1 MKELLMCGKNT
12 VIEAYNNNIK
22 FKKIYL
28 SKKENLNYFK
38 NSKINIEIKDLNF
51 LDTLTNEN
59 HQGFIGIVN
68 GIQYQDINF
77 LLKNKPENILILD
90 HIQDPHNL
98 GAIIRTANAAGINNI
113 ILPKEKC
120 ADINS
125 TVFKVSS
132 GGTINM
138 NFYKVN
144 SLSATITKLK
154 KENYWVYATV
164 LNEKSVSHTNI
175 QYNKPTAIVLGSEG
189 DGVSKSVLSV
199 CDEFVYIKQKGTVQ
213 SLNVSVATGIIL
225 FDLINKND
233 KN

>member
-98 GAIIRTANAAGINNI
+98 GAIIRTANAAGINHI
-113 ILPKEKC
+113 ILPKRKMC
-120 ADINS
+120 W
-125 TVFKVSS
+125 
-132 GGTINM
+132 
-138 NFYKVN
+138 YKFN
-144 SLSATITKLK
+144 
-154 KENYWVYATV
+154 
-164 LNEKSVSHTNI
+164 
-175 QYNKPTAIVLGSEG
+175 
-189 DGVSKSVLSV
+189 
-199 CDEFVYIKQKGTVQ
+199 CF
-213 SLNVSVATGIIL
+213 
-225 FDLINKND
+225 
-233 KN
+233 